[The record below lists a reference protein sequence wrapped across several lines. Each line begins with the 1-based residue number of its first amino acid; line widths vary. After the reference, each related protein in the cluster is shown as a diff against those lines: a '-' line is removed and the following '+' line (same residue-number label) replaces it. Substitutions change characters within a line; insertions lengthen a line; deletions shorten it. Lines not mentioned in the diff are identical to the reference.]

1 VNIAEVNRFWQ
12 NYPTALAKYAEL
24 LSEEFEN
31 TQLWIGFIDAASSA
45 QPDGRIVP
53 HKELLLK
60 IYDRY
65 AASINDARRLSRLA
79 WVMLRLGEGAK
90 ANELLNRAV
99 ASNPPQPA
107 VRKELAGV
115 LAAADR
121 RTEAIAMLTHPDV
134 MASLD
139 IKDLL
144 NLADLLT
151 AESQL
156 ERAEAE
162 LARVVTDKSEKRYR
176 VRYASVLLW
185 NGKYAKAQEVL
196 SKLQR
201 DFPNDREIALR
212 LAQAYLWA
220 KDYTTAL
227 AKYTTLLTMK
237 DPETKDEALAD
248 PEIWRGY
255 VDAAAGAA
263 GEALREFPRR
273 NVGSMFTPVQ
283 REAIFRAY
291 NFLPTVQ
298 SKTTEESKKEVDEFV
313 TKAGNSAPNFEDRK
327 KALVAKGEAKLNG
340 LAGSMGRL
348 GLLLGML
355 GDRARSDGAFGAAL
369 AIDRTN
375 RDVWL
380 QYAQTLTA
388 LGDDQR
394 ARAVF
399 DWLLANPV
407 SKLPAPSDPES
418 R

>member
-1 VNIAEVNRFWQ
+1 
-12 NYPTALAKYAEL
+12 
-24 LSEEFEN
+24 
-31 TQLWIGFIDAASSA
+31 
-45 QPDGRIVP
+45 
-53 HKELLLK
+53 
-60 IYDRY
+60 
-65 AASINDARRLSRLA
+65 
-79 WVMLRLGEGAK
+79 
-90 ANELLNRAV
+90 V
-99 ASNPPQPA
+99 ASNPSQPA

-121 RTEAIAMLTHPDV
+121 RMEAIAMLTHKDV

-139 IKDLL
+139 IKDML

-162 LARVVTDKSEKRYR
+162 LARVVTDQSEKRYR

-185 NGKYAKAQEVL
+185 NGKYAKAQEIL
-196 SKLQR
+196 QKLQR
-201 DFPNDREIALR
+201 DFPDDREIALR

-220 KDYTTAL
+220 KDFTTAL
-227 AKYTTLLTMK
+227 AKYTVLLTMR
-237 DPETKDEALAD
+237 DPESKDEPLAD

-255 VDAAAGAA
+255 IDAAAGAA
-263 GEALREFPRR
+263 GEALREIPKR
-273 NVGSMFTPVQ
+273 NVGSLFTPVQ

-291 NFLPTVQ
+291 NFLPTIQ
-298 SKTTEESKKEVDEFV
+298 AKTVGESKKEVDEFV
-313 TKAGNSAPNFEDRK
+313 AKALATTPNFEDRK
-327 KALVAKGEAKLNG
+327 KELVAKGETKLNG
-340 LAGSMGRL
+340 VAGSMGRL

-394 ARAVF
+394 AKAVF
-399 DWLLANPV
+399 DWLIANPA
-407 SKLPAPSDPES
+407 SKGPAPSEPGT